1 MDSGFQVLVP
11 DFQSVELGFWIAIV
25 SGTPDSLSCIRIPMH
40 RIPKFRKQKY
50 RGFRDPNS
58 LTSGELSYIRVFV
71 LRGFP

>member
-1 MDSGFQVLVP
+1 MNSGFQVLVP

-25 SGTPDSLSCIRIPMH
+25 SGIPDSLAVFQIPMQ
-40 RIPKFRKQKY
+40 RIPKLRKQKY

-58 LTSGELSYIRVFV
+58 LKSGELSYIRVFV